1 MQNVYC
7 VSGKKFELVWLKRFN
22 KRIVMVNKQHSLAIS
37 NETRH
42 GNPARK
48 TAGSV
53 TYQAEH
59 DEEDLDDVGVGDGDE
74 AAEEGVAQSNN
85 RRHDDGRVQG
95 DIQHHL

>member
-1 MQNVYC
+1 MQNIYRVI
-7 VSGKKFELVWLKRFN
+7 GKKFVLVWLKGFN
-22 KRIVMVNKQHSLAIS
+22 KRAVTVDKQHSLAIS

-42 GNPARK
+42 GDPARK

-74 AAEEGVAQSNN
+74 AAEEGVAQGNN
-85 RRHDDGRVQG
+85 RGHYDGRVQG
-95 DIQHHL
+95 DV